1 MGCDENNCETREDV
15 KKGPENPE
23 VLDKE
28 VLNKE
33 ESINMDID
41 PFPQQSC
48 PPTII
53 IPKKK

>member
-1 MGCDENNCETREDV
+1 MGCDENNCATREDV
-15 KKGPENPE
+15 KKEPENDE
-23 VLDKE
+23 VLD
-28 VLNKE
+28 KE

-41 PFPQQSC
+41 PFPQKSC